1 MQQTLLPIFLYLH
14 VMGAIITFGP
24 AFIGPLVGRQVQRM
38 PQGGPFAA
46 VLGHA
51 LATRVIIPGAI
62 VQGVTGVAL
71 IFIIGLDLTSS
82 AWRWLILAIVLYLI
96 AISYAIFV
104 QRKAAERM
112 VELTRGLAGRL
123 PPGSAGGPP
132 AGTAGGPP
140 AGPPPEVRE
149 TAARLQRGGM
159 FLTFLILVIVF
170 LMVVKPTF

>member
-24 AFIGPLVGRQVQRM
+24 AFIGPLVARQVQRM

-71 IFIIGLDLTSS
+71 IFIIGLDLTSP
-82 AWRWLILAIVLYLI
+82 AWRWLILAIVLYLT
-96 AISYAIFV
+96 AVSYAILV

-112 VELTRGLAGRL
+112 VELTRGMAG

-132 AGTAGGPP
+132 PAAGGPP

-159 FLTFLILVIVF
+159 FLTGLILIIVF

>member
-24 AFIGPLVGRQVQRM
+24 AFIGPIVARQVRQM

-46 VLGHA
+46 VLGLT

-71 IFIIGLDLTSS
+71 IFIIGLDLTSP
-82 AWRWLILAIVLYLI
+82 AWRWLILAIALYLI
-96 AISYAIFV
+96 AISFSIFV
-104 QRKAAERM
+104 QRKAGERM
-112 VELTRGLAGRL
+112 VELTRGMAG
-123 PPGSAGGPP
+123 PPP
-132 AGTAGGPP
+132 AGSAGGPP
-140 AGPPPEVRE
+140 AGPPPEVLE

-159 FLTFLILVIVF
+159 LLTGLILVIVF